1 MEMTKAERR
10 QIFWNMA
17 LNGYEKKT
25 LKEAGFIIPEQMLSL
40 PIIYL
45 VHLEG
50 FGFPCTL
57 DALEGL
63 CEYLGLPEEDFGETV
78 NELFKDYYD
87 AMDEDDDND
96 YDYNDEY
103 LSDEADQLIAVDE
116 ILYALGYTDDKK
128 ISQITVRELMN
139 IRGIGSESIRFIA
152 EEIIKTYYRTYQVPV
167 YKFKSRDDLKL
178 NGKLFFENLR

>member
-1 MEMTKAERR
+1 MKITKAERR

-25 LKEAGFIIPEQMLSL
+25 LKEAGFIVPEQLLSL

-63 CEYLGLPEEDFGETV
+63 CEYLDLPEEDFGDTI
-78 NELFKDYYD
+78 NELFKDYFD
-87 AMDEDDDND
+87 AMDEDED
-96 YDYNDEY
+96 YHYYDEDS
-103 LSDEADQLIAVDE
+103 LNEEAEMSIEVDE

-139 IRGIGSESIRFIA
+139 IRGIGPETISFIA

-178 NGKLFFENLR
+178 NGTMFFDNLR

>member
-1 MEMTKAERR
+1 MEMTKAEKR

-25 LKEAGFIIPEQMLSL
+25 LKDAGFILPEQLMSL

-50 FGFPCTL
+50 LGFPCTVDIL
-57 DALEGL
+57 QAL
-63 CEYLGLPEEDFGETV
+63 CEYLELPEEDFGKTV
-78 NELFKDYYD
+78 DDLFEDYYD
-87 AMDEDDDND
+87 TLYEEDDD
-96 YDYNDEY
+96 YDEDN
-103 LSDEADQLIAVDE
+103 LSKETELLIAVDE
-116 ILYALGYTDDKK
+116 ILYALGYTDKKK

-139 IRGIGSESIRFIA
+139 LKGIGPDSVRFIS
-152 EEIIKTYYRTYQVPV
+152 EEIIKTYYRTYAVPT
-167 YKFKSRDDLKL
+167 YKFKTRDDLKL